1 LPESVGAMKLGTLLR
16 IAAIYM
22 GVVGVGLI
30 LAPRAFGVGAVP
42 ENASAELIAF
52 LRLWGSPLLGIAA
65 LNWITRNEGP
75 SVARDGIIVGN
86 IVGFSVIAAVDVWG
100 TFVGGA
106 RPVTKVFAV
115 IHLLFAAAFI
125 WIGRKS
131 MSARAR

>member
-1 LPESVGAMKLGTLLR
+1 MKLGTLLR

-22 GVVGVGLI
+22 GVVGIGLI

-125 WIGRKS
+125 WVGRRN
-131 MSARAR
+131 MTVRAM